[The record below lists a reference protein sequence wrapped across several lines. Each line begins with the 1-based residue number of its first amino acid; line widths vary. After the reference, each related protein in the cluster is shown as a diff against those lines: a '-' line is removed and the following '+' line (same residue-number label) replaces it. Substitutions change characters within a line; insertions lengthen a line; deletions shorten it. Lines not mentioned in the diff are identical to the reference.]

1 MNILAICYNLQTLCK
16 LSTNHVVLAVP
27 VPLATAGLSLV
38 EVYPVHF
45 HCSSSHD
52 FVQFL
57 LQRSAGGAHPKS
69 IHKTA
74 LKNELFFII

>member
-1 MNILAICYNLQTLCK
+1 MNFLAICYNLPTLCK
-16 LSTNHVVLAVP
+16 SSANHVVLAVP
-27 VPLATAGLSLV
+27 MPLAAAGLSLD
-38 EVYPVHF
+38 EVCPVHF

-57 LQRSAGGAHPKS
+57 LQRGAGGAHLAS

-74 LKNELFFII
+74 LKK